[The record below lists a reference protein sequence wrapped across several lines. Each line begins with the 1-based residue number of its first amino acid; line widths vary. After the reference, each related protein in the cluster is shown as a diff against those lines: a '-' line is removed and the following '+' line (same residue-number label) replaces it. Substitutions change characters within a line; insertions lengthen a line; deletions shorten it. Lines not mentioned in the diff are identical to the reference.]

1 MMTTCQSIWKVW
13 PMNNINWSEM
23 PLTVLK
29 FGGTSV
35 AGPERMK
42 HVAKIVNKI
51 RNSANRVA
59 VVVSAMGNMTD
70 DLLAL
75 ADNVANKKNGREMD
89 QLLATGEQQSVALL
103 ALALQHAGIPAQSF
117 TALQAGIRAKG
128 FPMEGRIYDIQPVN
142 VEKVLNEG
150 TVAVITGFQAI
161 TDSGDVITLGRG
173 GSDLSAVALSAAL
186 GASSCQLLKDVVG
199 VMTGDPRVVDNPVKI
214 KEIGFE
220 ECMEMTVQGANVL
233 QARSVEVAAR
243 YNIPLYVGSSFVEEE
258 GTWVMSNPVTEGLI
272 VKAVVH
278 DLSAAKVVILGVPDI
293 PGVAARLF
301 GDLAAHGVSAEMIIQ
316 NNMRGGVND
325 IGFLVKKTNLEDAI
339 AVCRELCREID
350 AQGVSFDTEIARVTV
365 VGAGIAN
372 HPEIPSRMF
381 NILANADINIEMIAS
396 TSLAITC
403 VVGSSNAEAAVRA
416 LHRDFIEEDSSQCQA
431 K

>member
-1 MMTTCQSIWKVW
+1 
-13 PMNNINWSEM
+13 MNSINWSEM

-220 ECMEMTVQGANVL
+220 ECMEAKDD
-233 QARSVEVAAR
+233 
-243 YNIPLYVGSSFVEEE
+243 
-258 GTWVMSNPVTEGLI
+258 LI
-272 VKAVVH
+272 CW
-278 DLSAAKVVILGVPDI
+278 G
-293 PGVAARLF
+293 
-301 GDLAAHGVSAEMIIQ
+301 
-316 NNMRGGVND
+316 
-325 IGFLVKKTNLEDAI
+325 
-339 AVCRELCREID
+339 
-350 AQGVSFDTEIARVTV
+350 
-365 VGAGIAN
+365 
-372 HPEIPSRMF
+372 
-381 NILANADINIEMIAS
+381 
-396 TSLAITC
+396 
-403 VVGSSNAEAAVRA
+403 
-416 LHRDFIEEDSSQCQA
+416 
-431 K
+431 

>member
-1 MMTTCQSIWKVW
+1 MTSQ
-13 PMNNINWSEM
+13 NWREM

-35 AGPERMK
+35 ATPERMR
-42 HVAKIVNKI
+42 HVSKIVNKI
-51 RNSANRVA
+51 RTAGNRVA

-75 ADNVANKKNGREMD
+75 ADNITNRKNGREMD

-103 ALALQHAGIPAQSF
+103 ALALQHEGIPAQSF
-117 TALQAGIRAKG
+117 TALQAGIKAKG
-128 FPMEGRIYDIQPVN
+128 FPMEGRIYHIEPVH
-142 VEKVLNEG
+142 VERVLNEG

-161 TDSGDVITLGRG
+161 TDDGDVITLGRG

-199 VMTGDPRVVDNPVKI
+199 VMTGDPRVVEKPKKI
-214 KEIGFE
+214 KEIGFD

-243 YNIPLYVGSSFVEEE
+243 YDIPLYVGSSFVEEE

-278 DLSAAKVVILGVPDI
+278 DTSAAKVVILGVPDI

-301 GDLAAHGVSAEMIIQ
+301 TDLASHGVSAEMIVQ

-325 IGFLVKKTNLEDAI
+325 IGFLVKKSNLEDAI
-339 AVCRELCREID
+339 NVCRYLCREID
-350 AQGVSFDTEIARVTV
+350 AQGVSFDTEIARVTI

-372 HPEIPSRMF
+372 HPEVPSRMF
-381 NILANADINIEMIAS
+381 NILANAGINIEMIAS

-403 VVGSSNAEAAVRA
+403 VVGSANAEPAVRA
-416 LHRDFIEEDSSQCQA
+416 LHKDFIEEDSNNVC
-431 K
+431 